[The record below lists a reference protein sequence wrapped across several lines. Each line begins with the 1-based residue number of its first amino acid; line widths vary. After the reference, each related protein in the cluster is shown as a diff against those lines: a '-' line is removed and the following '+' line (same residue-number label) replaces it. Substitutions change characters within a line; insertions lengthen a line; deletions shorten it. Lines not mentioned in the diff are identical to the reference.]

1 MRNGGVRVVL
11 AGLAVAL
18 LAGPAAGRQ
27 EPSEASGRD
36 VVERWFRLLEDLD
49 GSEERQAAFL
59 NLYRE
64 DALHIQGP
72 SGAHQRGTT
81 TFRGRE
87 KVGLLLDRLHEEWR
101 DHSVRIEVTT
111 AAEVSEALLPE
122 TNGPWGGP
130 FVAAEFGLS
139 GTHRE
144 TGIRW
149 HVPGSAFFRVSG
161 GQLSRVRI
169 YLGLGE
175 AAEVELQ

>member
-1 MRNGGVRVVL
+1 MRKRGVRAVL
-11 AGLAVAL
+11 AGLAAAL
-18 LAGPAAGRQ
+18 LALPAAGRQ
-27 EPSEASGRD
+27 EPVEASGREL
-36 VVERWFRLLEDLD
+36 VERWFRLLEDLD
-49 GSEERQAAFL
+49 GSEERRAAFL
-59 NLYRE
+59 NVYRE

-81 TFRGRE
+81 TFWGRE
-87 KVGLLLDRLHEEWR
+87 KVGMLIDRLQQEWG

-111 AAEVSEALLPE
+111 AAEVSAALLPE
-122 TNGPWGGP
+122 TDGPWGGP

-149 HVPGSAFFRVSG
+149 HVPGAAFFRIAG